1 MSVDDG
7 WDDWLDT
14 SVGWSTPTKITV
26 CGADLAEDLMG
37 TVSFS
42 ALAFRLVGGRFPTP
56 SETRVFDAVLVALAD
71 HGLTPTALAARLTYT
86 GAPESLQGAVAAG
99 LLGAGN
105 VFLGVTE
112 DTAELLAE
120 ILESVGGDGD
130 DEALGAAAA
139 KAVARLHEGG
149 VRIPGLGHPVHK
161 DTDPRVPRLYA
172 IAAEEGLVGPNLRLL
187 RHVAE
192 AQAATG
198 RRLPINGAG
207 ATGAALAD
215 LGLPWRLLRG
225 FALLARTAGLLGH
238 LAEEMDR
245 PIGRPL
251 WLALDR
257 HVADRHEGPH
267 PR

>member
-1 MSVDDG
+1 MTIDG
-7 WDDWLDT
+7 EWID
-14 SVGWSTPTKITV
+14 SNVGWSTPTKITV
-26 CGADLAEDLMG
+26 CGVDLAEDLMG
-37 TVSFS
+37 KVSFS
-42 ALAFRLVGGRFPTP
+42 ALAFRLVAGRFPTP
-56 SETRVFDAVLVALAD
+56 AEARVFDAVLVALAD

-120 ILESVGGDGD
+120 ILASVGDADD
-130 DEALGAAAA
+130 DETLRRAADRAVRALQEKGRR
-139 KAVARLHEGG
+139 V
-149 VRIPGLGHPVHK
+149 PGLGHPVHK

-172 IAAEEGLVGPNLRLL
+172 IAAEEGLLGRHLRLL
-187 RHVAE
+187 QHVAD
-192 AQAATG
+192 AQAAAG

-207 ATGAALAD
+207 VTGAALAD
-215 LGLPWRLLRG
+215 LGLPWQILRG

-238 LAEEMDR
+238 LVEEMDK

-251 WLALDR
+251 WLALD
-257 HVADRHEGPH
+257 HQIAERHERRAAAG
-267 PR
+267 